1 MLRIRLGELGDLSR
15 LETIERETAAM
26 FPPSTLPP
34 KFAQPVPQAELA
46 AGIDACL
53 LWVAECA
60 SAGPVGFV
68 VCERHTPS
76 LHIREMDVRPSFG
89 RRGIGTRLLLQ
100 TFSAAKGSGLQC
112 VTLTTFSHLPWNAPF
127 YAKRGFVVVQ
137 SFERFPHLEAALR
150 HERDRGLKNRIA
162 MGKNAA

>member
-1 MLRIRLGELGDLSR
+1 MLRIRLGELGDLPR

-34 KFAQPVPQAELA
+34 DLAQPMPQAELA
-46 AGIDACL
+46 AGIDASL
-53 LWVAECA
+53 LWVAEWV

-68 VCERHTPS
+68 LCERHTSS

-89 RRGIGTRLLLQ
+89 RRGVGTRLLSQ
-100 TFSAAKGSGLQC
+100 TCAAAKGCSLRF

-127 YAKRGFVVVQ
+127 YAKRGFVVAQ
-137 SFERFPHLEAALR
+137 TFEQFPHLEAFLR
-150 HERDRGLKNRIA
+150 HERERGLENRIA
-162 MGKNAA
+162 MVKNAA